1 MKYWDFSRTLSFL
14 ALSALLGCSAS
25 QATAPAAGSNRVEA
39 DVEAT
44 YAAGLEDAFEIYSDE
59 IYSAA
64 LFDYGSA
71 AEADAVVRTLS
82 SRHFDQLLARSLAKR
97 GLSTRGLATFAE
109 EHAA

>member
-1 MKYWDFSRTLSFL
+1 MKYWDCSRTRTGFFKQSLSSL

-25 QATAPAAGSNRVEA
+25 QATAPAAGGNRVEA

-44 YAAGLEDAFEIYSDE
+44 YAAGLEEAFEIYSDE

-64 LFDYGSA
+64 LFDYTSA

-82 SRHFDQLLARSLAKR
+82 SRHFDQLLARSLAK
-97 GLSTRGLATFAE
+97 
-109 EHAA
+109 